1 MTPRLRT
8 LGMLGLLT
16 ATLPVD
22 LAVTGVAL
30 ARTGLGRR
38 EAPPSTGRTVLV
50 SGAKMTKALAL
61 ARAFHAAGHRVVLVE
76 TPRYRLTGHRFSRA
90 VAAFHTVP
98 DPTDEGYA
106 DALLRVVEDE
116 GVDVYVPVCS
126 PVASFHDAVAAE
138 RLAPFCEVVHAEV
151 ATIEMLDDKERFCTY
166 AASLGLDAPEV
177 HRVTDAEQVADF
189 DFGAP
194 GRAGRTYVLKS
205 IPYDPVHR
213 LDLTRLPLST
223 REETLAF
230 ARSKPISP
238 ETPWLLQEFVAGEEY
253 CTHATAR
260 GGRVQVSC
268 CCASS
273 ASQLNYAQ
281 VEKPE
286 IEAWVRTFIAATGA
300 TGQLS
305 FDMIETPEG
314 RVLPIECNPR
324 THSAITLLHGHPG
337 VAAGYL
343 EDGAPEARPTTA
355 TRPTYWVYQEVW
367 RLLTQTRRPADVAA
381 RWRVLAE
388 GRDAIFDSRDPLPF
402 LMVHHLHLPSL
413 LLGALV
419 RGTDWVKIDV
429 NIGKL
434 VEPGGD

>member
-1 MTPRLRT
+1 MNPRLRT

-22 LAVTGVAL
+22 LAVTGAAL
-30 ARTGLGRR
+30 AGSALRRR
-38 EAPPSTGRTVLV
+38 EQPAPSGRTVLV
-50 SGAKMTKALAL
+50 SGGKMTKALAL

-106 DALLRVVEDE
+106 EALRRVVEAE

-126 PVASFHDAVAAE
+126 PVASYYDALAAE
-138 RLAPFCEVVHAEV
+138 RLEPACEVVHAPTELI
-151 ATIEMLDDKERFCTY
+151 ALLDDKERFCTH
-166 AASLGLDAPEV
+166 AAALGLDAPEV
-177 HRVTDAEQVADF
+177 HRVTDATQVADF
-189 DFGAP
+189 DFDAP
-194 GRAGRTYVLKS
+194 HRAGRTYVLKS

-213 LDLTRLPLST
+213 LDLTRLPLAT
-223 REETLAF
+223 HAETLAF

-238 ETPWLLQEFVAGEEY
+238 ETPWLLQEYVAGTEY

-260 GGRVQVSC
+260 SGRVQVSC
-268 CCASS
+268 CCESS

-286 IEAWVRTFIAATGA
+286 IEAWVRTFVAATGA

-305 FDMIETPEG
+305 FDFIETPEG

-324 THSAITLLHGHPG
+324 THSAITLLHDHPG

-343 EDGAPEARPTTA
+343 EDGADEARPTTA
-355 TRPTYWVYQEVW
+355 TRPTYWLYQEVW
-367 RLLTQTRRPADVAA
+367 RLLAHTRTPAALAA
-381 RWRVLAE
+381 RLRVLAE
-388 GRDAIFDSRDPLPF
+388 GRDAVFDVDDPLPF
-402 LMVHHLHLPSL
+402 LALHHLHLPSL

>member
-1 MTPRLRT
+1 VTPRLRT
-8 LGMLGLLT
+8 VGMLGLLT

-22 LAVTGVAL
+22 LAVTAGAL
-30 ARTGLGRR
+30 ASTAVRR
-38 EAPPSTGRTVLV
+38 RPAPPATGRTVLL
-50 SGAKMTKALAL
+50 SGGKMTKTLAL

-76 TPRYRLTGHRFSRA
+76 TPRYRLTGHRFSRS

-98 DPTDEGYA
+98 DVTDEGYA
-106 DALLRVVEDE
+106 EALLRIVKDE
-116 GVDVYVPVCS
+116 AVDVYVPVCS
-126 PVASFHDAVAAE
+126 PLASYYDALAAE
-138 RLAPFCEVVHAEV
+138 RLAPFCEVVHADT
-151 ATIEMLDDKERFCTY
+151 ALIELLDDKERFCTY

-189 DFGAP
+189 DFAAP
-194 GRAGRTYVLKS
+194 ERAGRSYVLKS

-213 LDLTRLPLST
+213 LDLTRLPLLT

-238 ETPWLLQEFVAGEEY
+238 QTPWVLQEFVAGTEY

-260 GGRVQVSC
+260 SGRVQVSC
-268 CCASS
+268 CCESS
-273 ASQLNYAQ
+273 ASQLNYEQ
-281 VEKPE
+281 VEKPA
-286 IEAWVRTFIAATGA
+286 IEEWVRTFIAATGA

-305 FDMIETPEG
+305 FDFIETPAG

-324 THSAITLLHGHPG
+324 THSAVTMLYDHPG

-343 EDGAPEARPTTA
+343 EDGAPEVRPTA
-355 TRPTYWVYQEVW
+355 ASRPTYWLYQEVW
-367 RLLTQTRRPADVAA
+367 RLLTQARTPAEALE
-381 RWRVLAE
+381 RLRVLAR
-388 GRDAIFDSRDPLPF
+388 GKDAVFDREDPLPF
-402 LMVHHLHLPSL
+402 LLLHHLHLPSL